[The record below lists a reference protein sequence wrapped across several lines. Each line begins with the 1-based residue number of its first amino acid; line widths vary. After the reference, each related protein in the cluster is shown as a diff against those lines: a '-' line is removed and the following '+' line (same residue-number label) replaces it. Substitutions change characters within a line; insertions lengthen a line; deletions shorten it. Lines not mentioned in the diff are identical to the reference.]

1 MNTAYEMKRHSRAID
16 LADGN
21 GGKQGSFKNTIHAR
35 AGVVE
40 TPQQVPV
47 MVADRLQT
55 YRTYDVALV
64 APD

>member
-1 MNTAYEMKRHSRAID
+1 LKPIGLTTHLKVFPASAASLPEANT
-16 LADGN
+16 
-21 GGKQGSFKNTIHAR
+21 
-35 AGVVE
+35 GVVE